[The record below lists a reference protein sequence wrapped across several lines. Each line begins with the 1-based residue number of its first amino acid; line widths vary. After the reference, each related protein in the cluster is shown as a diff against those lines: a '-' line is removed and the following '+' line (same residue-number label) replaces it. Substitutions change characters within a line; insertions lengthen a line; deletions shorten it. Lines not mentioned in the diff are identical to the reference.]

1 MTVAQCLRYAL
12 TRPAV
17 AAVMLGMQT
26 VREVDEA
33 FAYYQATEEEKDF
46 APVLARG
53 GRGTLEGRCMYCNH
67 CLPCPA
73 HIDVAAVNNIWTCAS
88 WTGYLPPPCGAL
100 PVAVRYRR
108 RLPELPRLRKALP
121 LRRCGHLADGTREGR
136 FRPIGTACV

>member
-1 MTVAQCLRYAL
+1 VALTPAQCIHYAL

-33 FAYYQATEEEKDF
+33 FAYYQASEAEKDF
-46 APVLARG
+46 APVLAGG

-73 HIDVAAVNNIWTCAS
+73 HIDVAAVNK
-88 WTGYLPPPCGAL
+88 YLDLCELDGVPAATLREHYLSL
-100 PVAVRYRR
+100 PATAADCLRCHACEKRCPFGVAVTSRMERA
-108 RLPELPRLRKALP
+108 KAVF
-121 LRRCGHLADGTREGR
+121 GW
-136 FRPIGTACV
+136 